1 LTKGEKCVIIN
12 TQRKNEVNKMFSV
25 ENEIKK
31 ACPVCDMDCP
41 YFALGYCKLENP
53 QEECDDY
60 AMYWESEENE

>member
-1 LTKGEKCVIIN
+1 
-12 TQRKNEVNKMFSV
+12 MFSV

-53 QEECDDY
+53 QEECEDY
-60 AMYWESEENE
+60 AVFWESEENE

>member
-1 LTKGEKCVIIN
+1 
-12 TQRKNEVNKMFSV
+12 MFSV

-53 QEECDDY
+53 QEDARTMQY
-60 AMYWESEENE
+60 IGKVRRMNNG